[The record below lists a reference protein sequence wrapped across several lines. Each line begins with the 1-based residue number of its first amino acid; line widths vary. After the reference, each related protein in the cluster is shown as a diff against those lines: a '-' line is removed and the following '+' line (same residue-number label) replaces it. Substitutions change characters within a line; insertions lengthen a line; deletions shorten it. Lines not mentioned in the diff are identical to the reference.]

1 MKVIFAMLSV
11 LLCMVT
17 TEGQALETRIVKV
30 KALNIIAETEG
41 PYVEDTAKQ
50 AFALPSSETAVNLSK
65 ANWDR
70 LVAFLRKECARTVGC
85 ELTVETETEAVVAVK
100 APSGK
105 IFEPPYGMNR
115 KIIHAG
121 TPVRAEVVLQ
131 NWMPD
136 TYALMVQTNSGNF
149 CILNGYAY
157 KDYYTATY
165 KFLSSLGEPG
175 TQLKKDVVVTYFA
188 SPGGQDIYDDCKGHL
203 AKIQTK

>member
-1 MKVIFAMLSV
+1 MKVLLAMLFMLIYMAPTV
-11 LLCMVT
+11 INAV
-17 TEGQALETRIVKV
+17 ETRNVKV
-30 KALNIIAETEG
+30 KALNVVSETEG

-50 AFALPSSETAVNLSK
+50 AFALPSGETAVNLSK
-65 ANWDR
+65 VNWDR

-115 KIIHAG
+115 KIIHDG
-121 TPVRAEVVLQ
+121 TSVRTEVVLHG
-131 NWMPD
+131 WIPD
-136 TYALMVQTNSGNF
+136 TYALIVQTNSGNF

-157 KDYYTATY
+157 KDYYTSAY
-165 KFLSSLGEPG
+165 KYLSSLGEPG
-175 TQLKKDVVVTYFA
+175 TPLKKDVIMTYYA
-188 SPGGQDIYDDCKGHL
+188 SPGGQGIYDDCKGHL